1 MALART
7 YAAVVIGVRAHLVEV
22 EASMAAGLPGLVI
35 IGRPDATLNESRD
48 RVRAAIINSGLRWP
62 NTRITVGLSPAW
74 LPKKGSSLDIA
85 IALAIL
91 AADGQIPADLISRAV
106 GFGELG
112 LDGRIRPVAGALS
125 AALAVREGLGENLT
139 GQMISGP
146 DDAGQLAVVPG
157 IETISAV
164 TLRAL
169 AARLRGEQEPDLDQ
183 ISPVVRVGPAPGH
196 GPAQRGA
203 DLDLRDVKG
212 QSLAKFAV
220 EVAAAGGHHL
230 ALLGRAGVGKTLL
243 AERLPGLLPDL
254 DDDASL
260 DVTSIHQLSGW
271 SGAGLVTRPPWC
283 APHHTASRPA
293 MVGGGTDDRPTIG
306 MVSLAHRGVL
316 FLDEAAEFDPTTL
329 DALREPLESGAVSIA
344 RAGFR
349 VVYPA
354 RFQLVLA
361 SNPCPCGNAMD
372 AHRGAVCS
380 CTPHQ
385 RRRYLGRLS
394 GPLLDR
400 IDVRVVLTRPTLSE
414 LQGMRSV
421 GDSSVDVAA
430 RVALARE
437 RAAHRLRGTQWD
449 CLAQVPPVQLL
460 SLWSLP
466 ADSVRE
472 LDGACSRDTV
482 RGRDRV
488 VRVAW
493 SIADLAGHG
502 APSPADVR
510 AALELRSS
518 HQEWAA

>member
-1 MALART
+1 
-7 YAAVVIGVRAHLVEV
+7 
-22 EASMAAGLPGLVI
+22 
-35 IGRPDATLNESRD
+35 
-48 RVRAAIINSGLRWP
+48 
-62 NTRITVGLSPAW
+62 
-74 LPKKGSSLDIA
+74 
-85 IALAIL
+85 
-91 AADGQIPADLISRAV
+91 
-106 GFGELG
+106 
-112 LDGRIRPVAGALS
+112 
-125 AALAVREGLGENLT
+125 
-139 GQMISGP
+139 
-146 DDAGQLAVVPG
+146 
-157 IETISAV
+157 
-164 TLRAL
+164 
-169 AARLRGEQEPDLDQ
+169 
-183 ISPVVRVGPAPGH
+183 
-196 GPAQRGA
+196 
-203 DLDLRDVKG
+203 
-212 QSLAKFAV
+212 
-220 EVAAAGGHHL
+220 
-230 ALLGRAGVGKTLL
+230 
-243 AERLPGLLPDL
+243 
-254 DDDASL
+254 
-260 DVTSIHQLSGW
+260 
-271 SGAGLVTRPPWC
+271 
-283 APHHTASRPA
+283 
-293 MVGGGTDDRPTIG
+293 
-306 MVSLAHRGVL
+306 
-316 FLDEAAEFDPTTL
+316 
-329 DALREPLESGAVSIA
+329 
-344 RAGFR
+344 

-372 AHRGAVCS
+372 AHLGAVCS

-460 SLWSLP
+460 SRWSLP

>member
-1 MALART
+1 
-7 YAAVVIGVRAHLVEV
+7 VQ
-22 EASMAAGLPGLVI
+22 
-35 IGRPDATLNESRD
+35 
-48 RVRAAIINSGLRWP
+48 
-62 NTRITVGLSPAW
+62 LS
-74 LPKKGSSLDIA
+74 
-85 IALAIL
+85 
-91 AADGQIPADLISRAV
+91 
-106 GFGELG
+106 
-112 LDGRIRPVAGALS
+112 
-125 AALAVREGLGENLT
+125 
-139 GQMISGP
+139 
-146 DDAGQLAVVPG
+146 VVPG
-157 IETISAV
+157 IEVISAV
-164 TLRAL
+164 SLRAL
-169 AARLRGEQEPDLDQ
+169 TARLRGEQEPDLDE
-183 ISPVVRVGPAPGH
+183 ITPVVRVGATAGTEH
-196 GPAQRGA
+196 QVRGR

-212 QSLAKFAV
+212 QPLAKFAV
-220 EVAAAGGHHL
+220 EVAAAGGHHV

-271 SGAGLVTRPPWC
+271 SGSGLLRRPPWC

-293 MVGGGTDDRPTIG
+293 MVGGGSDDRPTIG

-349 VVYPA
+349 VQYPA
-354 RFQLVLA
+354 MFQLVLA

-400 IDVRVVLTRPTLSE
+400 VDVRVVLGRPTLSE
-414 LQGMRSV
+414 LRGLQSA
-421 GDSSVDVAA
+421 GDSSSEVAA

-437 RAAHRLRGTQWD
+437 RAAHRLRDTPWD
-449 CLAQVPPVQLL
+449 SIAQVPPVQLL
-460 SLWSLP
+460 TRWSLP
-466 ADSVRE
+466 ADSLRE

-493 SIADLAGHG
+493 SIADLVGHS
-502 APSPADVR
+502 APQPADVR

-518 HQEWAA
+518 QQEWAA